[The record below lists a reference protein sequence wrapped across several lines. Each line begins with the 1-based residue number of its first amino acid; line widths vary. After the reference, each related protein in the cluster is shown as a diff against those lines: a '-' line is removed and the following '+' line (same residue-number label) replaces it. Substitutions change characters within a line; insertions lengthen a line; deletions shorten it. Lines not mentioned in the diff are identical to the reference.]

1 MKQSLMRSLVLAA
14 AALLPFA
21 AASADFPQRPI
32 KLIVP
37 YPPGSSADNAMRV
50 VAPRM
55 ADILKQPILI
65 ESRPGVP
72 GIQAAALAPA
82 DGHTLLMGANSALVT
97 HPLMDSKLVYK
108 PKDFASVGRVLLNQ
122 PVLVVHSSVPARSV
136 KELVALARQ
145 KPGVLNYGSSSL
157 GGPNHLSME
166 LFQQMTGTQ
175 LVHVPYKGGA
185 PAVQA
190 LTAGITQT
198 AIFAVTSVMPAIRG
212 GKLVP
217 LAVMSGTR
225 SRMLPEVPTIAEAGL
240 PGCEYD
246 IWYGLFAP
254 AKTPP
259 AVIQKINGAML
270 AALRDPAVIKSLH
283 EQGAEPAPSTP
294 QELATFVQQDTAQWS
309 KIIRERKLQ
318 ID

>member
-1 MKQSLMRSLVLAA
+1 MKQSLFKSLVLAA
-14 AALLPFA
+14 AALLPLA
-21 AASADFPQRPI
+21 AAAEYPERPI

-37 YPPGSSADNAMRV
+37 FPPGSSADNAMRV

-55 ADILKQPILI
+55 AEMLKQPIVI

-72 GIQAAALAPA
+72 GMQAVALAPG
-82 DGHTLLMGANSALVT
+82 DGYTLLMGAGSGIVT

-108 PKDFASVGRVLLNQ
+108 PKDFAPIGRVLINQ
-122 PVLVVHSSVPARSV
+122 PVLLVHPSVQARSV
-136 KELVALARQ
+136 REIVALAKSR
-145 KPGVLNYGSSSL
+145 PNVLNYSSSGL

-166 LFQQMTGTQ
+166 LFEQITGTQ
-175 LVHVPYKGGA
+175 LVHVPYKGAA
-185 PAVQA
+185 PAVQE
-190 LTAGITQT
+190 LMAGITQT
-198 AIFAVTSVMPAIRG
+198 AIFAVSSVMPAIRG

-217 LAVMSGTR
+217 LAVMTKQR
-225 SRMLPEVPTIAEAGL
+225 SRMLPDVPTIAEAGA

-259 AVIQKINGAML
+259 ALIDKVSGALL
-270 AALRDPAVIKSLH
+270 AALRDPAVVRSLQ
-283 EQGAEPAPSTP
+283 EQGAEPAGSTP
-294 QELATFVQQDTAQWS
+294 QELAAFIQKDTAQWS
-309 KIIRERKLQ
+309 KLIRERKLQ